1 MRFEHDVRRV
11 SSSKLYALYYIETS
25 IKTLYSRLPNVLGLL
40 TILRSTDSAKY
51 LQFIDR
57 PRKINTPKLIR
68 INHLNTIVYI
78 FVLPYKTYF
87 LLIFVR
93 NGYSFFKWFSFSFR
107 YQLNFYCTIFSSLKV
122 ETLTTFCSESFFKCN
137 EILLLNSQLANILR
151 QIM

>member
-1 MRFEHDVRRV
+1 MRFEHDVRCRV

-25 IKTLYSRLPNVLGLL
+25 KDVILEINVLGLL

-57 PRKINTPKLIR
+57 PSKINTPKLIR

-93 NGYSFFKWFSFSFR
+93 NGYSFFKCFSFSFR
-107 YQLNFYCTIFSSLKV
+107 YQLNFYSTIFSSLKV